1 MREPDTFPLNTF
13 YEGDC
18 FVGWQIISIAALI
31 IFMLVL
37 LVVFW
42 EIYKGMKT
50 FLNDNIAEVLV
61 VCGKVIDERIQV
73 LDCSVS
79 KKMTSL
85 QYENQNL
92 RDGLNSRLDGIS
104 SIIREANNQTGDN
117 FSYLREELIQKI
129 DALASVKATK
139 GTDTAPIV
147 SALREEMAKLLRT
160 MSQNMEDVSHKIE
173 GLSATLVAIKS
184 EGAGIDS
191 EGIIKKLDLIVT
203 ALRDEMGT
211 LLGTLAKN
219 IEEVQKGTIKNFED
233 EIKKFN
239 KAIDTA
245 VKNIDKASTNQS
257 HRLAEIAGI
266 VQGTLNNGIND
277 IRNNFN
283 NLGVQLQAITQNA
296 EAQIN
301 TNYQNNMTAM
311 FQIMADNLKAIML
324 QLKEFGAQGELSQHI
339 QTLQDTMNGVTTKL
353 EAIAATLDK
362 TYQASKQQ
370 TTQTDQPPAPAA
382 TPTDDNAVQP
392 TTDTTDTTPKNTRAR
407 RKDDQAA
414 PAPAKPKNS
423 KGSKKNDKA
432 AAAPATPIDDSSN
445 NAASAEP
452 QQDNPE
458 KGA

>member
-1 MREPDTFPLNTF
+1 M
-13 YEGDC
+13 
-18 FVGWQIISIAALI
+18 GWQIISIAALI
-31 IFMLVL
+31 IFVLVF

-61 VCGKVIDERIQV
+61 VCGEVIDERIQV
-73 LDCSVS
+73 LDSSVS

-129 DALASVKATK
+129 DALASVKAAK
-139 GTDTAPIV
+139 STDTAPIV
-147 SALREEMAKLLRT
+147 SALREETAKLLRT

-414 PAPAKPKNS
+414 PAPAAPTNENS
-423 KGSKKNDKA
+423 DND
-432 AAAPATPIDDSSN
+432 T
-445 NAASAEP
+445 SAEP
-452 QQDNPE
+452 QQDDPE

>member
-1 MREPDTFPLNTF
+1 M
-13 YEGDC
+13 
-18 FVGWQIISIAALI
+18 GWQIISIAALI

-61 VCGKVIDERIQV
+61 VCGEVIDERIQV
-73 LDCSVS
+73 LDSSVS

-129 DALASVKATK
+129 DALASVKAAK

-339 QTLQDTMNGVTTKL
+339 Q
-353 EAIAATLDK
+353 
-362 TYQASKQQ
+362 
-370 TTQTDQPPAPAA
+370 
-382 TPTDDNAVQP
+382 
-392 TTDTTDTTPKNTRAR
+392 R
-407 RKDDQAA
+407 R
-414 PAPAKPKNS
+414 PRFY
-423 KGSKKNDKA
+423 
-432 AAAPATPIDDSSN
+432 
-445 NAASAEP
+445 AE
-452 QQDNPE
+452 DRR
-458 KGA
+458 

>member
-1 MREPDTFPLNTF
+1 M
-13 YEGDC
+13 
-18 FVGWQIISIAALI
+18 GWQIISIAALI
-31 IFMLVL
+31 IFVLVF

-61 VCGKVIDERIQV
+61 VCGEVIDERIQV
-73 LDCSVS
+73 LDSSVS
-79 KKMTSL
+79 KKISSL
-85 QYENQNL
+85 QYENQTL

-117 FSYLREELIQKI
+117 FSYLREELIQKM
-129 DALASVKATK
+129 DALASVKAAK

-147 SALREEMAKLLRT
+147 SALREETAKLLRT

-173 GLSATLVAIKS
+173 GLSATLAAIKS

-245 VKNIDKASTNQS
+245 VKNIDRASQNQGN
-257 HRLAEIAGI
+257 RLAQIAGI
-266 VQGTLNNGIND
+266 VQSTLNNGIND

-301 TNYQNNMTAM
+301 VNYENNIKAM

-353 EAIAATLDK
+353 EA
-362 TYQASKQQ
+362 
-370 TTQTDQPPAPAA
+370 
-382 TPTDDNAVQP
+382 
-392 TTDTTDTTPKNTRAR
+392 
-407 RKDDQAA
+407 
-414 PAPAKPKNS
+414 
-423 KGSKKNDKA
+423 
-432 AAAPATPIDDSSN
+432 
-445 NAASAEP
+445 
-452 QQDNPE
+452 
-458 KGA
+458 

>member
-1 MREPDTFPLNTF
+1 M
-13 YEGDC
+13 
-18 FVGWQIISIAALI
+18 GWQIISIAALI
-31 IFMLVL
+31 IFVLVF

-61 VCGKVIDERIQV
+61 VCGEVIDERIQV
-73 LDCSVS
+73 LDSSVS
-79 KKMTSL
+79 KKISSL
-85 QYENQNL
+85 QYENQTL

-129 DALASVKATK
+129 DALASVKAAK

-147 SALREEMAKLLRT
+147 SALREETAKLLRT

-245 VKNIDKASTNQS
+245 VKNIDRASQNQGN
-257 HRLAEIAGI
+257 RLAQIAGI
-266 VQGTLNNGIND
+266 VQSTLNNGIND

-301 TNYQNNMTAM
+301 VNYENNIKAM

-362 TYQASKQQ
+362 TYQASQQQ
-370 TTQTDQPPAPAA
+370 TPQTVQIIAAA
-382 TPTDDNAVQP
+382 TPKK
-392 TTDTTDTTPKNTRAR
+392 PKTSKKAA
-407 RKDDQAA
+407 KVIKAA
-414 PAPAKPKNS
+414 PAPA
-423 KGSKKNDKA
+423 
-432 AAAPATPIDDSSN
+432 AAPTDENSN

>member
-1 MREPDTFPLNTF
+1 M
-13 YEGDC
+13 
-18 FVGWQIISIAALI
+18 GWQIISIAALI
-31 IFMLVL
+31 IFVLVF

-61 VCGKVIDERIQV
+61 VCGEVIDERIQV
-73 LDCSVS
+73 LDSSVS

-129 DALASVKATK
+129 DALASVKAAK

-191 EGIIKKLDLIVT
+191 DVIIRKLDLIVT

-211 LLGTLAKN
+211 LLGTLATN

-233 EIKKFN
+233 EI
-239 KAIDTA
+239 
-245 VKNIDKASTNQS
+245 
-257 HRLAEIAGI
+257 
-266 VQGTLNNGIND
+266 
-277 IRNNFN
+277 
-283 NLGVQLQAITQNA
+283 
-296 EAQIN
+296 
-301 TNYQNNMTAM
+301 
-311 FQIMADNLKAIML
+311 
-324 QLKEFGAQGELSQHI
+324 
-339 QTLQDTMNGVTTKL
+339 
-353 EAIAATLDK
+353 
-362 TYQASKQQ
+362 
-370 TTQTDQPPAPAA
+370 
-382 TPTDDNAVQP
+382 
-392 TTDTTDTTPKNTRAR
+392 
-407 RKDDQAA
+407 
-414 PAPAKPKNS
+414 
-423 KGSKKNDKA
+423 
-432 AAAPATPIDDSSN
+432 
-445 NAASAEP
+445 
-452 QQDNPE
+452 
-458 KGA
+458 

>member
-31 IFMLVL
+31 IFVLVF

-61 VCGKVIDERIQV
+61 VCGEVIDERIQV
-73 LDCSVS
+73 LDSSVS
-79 KKMTSL
+79 KKISSL
-85 QYENQNL
+85 QYENQTL

-104 SIIREANNQTGDN
+104 SIIRKANNQTGDN

-129 DALASVKATK
+129 DALASVKAAK

-191 EGIIKKLDLIVT
+191 DVIIRKLDLIVT

-211 LLGTLAKN
+211 LLGTLATN

-277 IRNNFN
+277 IANNFN
-283 NLGVQLQAITQNA
+283 NLGDRLQQITHNA
-296 EAQIN
+296 EEQIN
-301 TNYQNNMTAM
+301 VNYENNIKAM

-382 TPTDDNAVQP
+382 TPTDDNAAQP
-392 TTDTTDTTPKNTRAR
+392 TTDTTPKNTRAR

>member
-1 MREPDTFPLNTF
+1 M
-13 YEGDC
+13 
-18 FVGWQIISIAALI
+18 GWQIISIAALI
-31 IFMLVL
+31 ICVLVF

-61 VCGKVIDERIQV
+61 VCGEVIDERIQV
-73 LDCSVS
+73 LDSSVS
-79 KKMTSL
+79 KKISSL
-85 QYENQNL
+85 QYENQTL

-117 FSYLREELIQKI
+117 FSYLREELIQKM
-129 DALASVKATK
+129 DALASVKAAK

-147 SALREEMAKLLRT
+147 SALREETAKLLRT

-173 GLSATLVAIKS
+173 GLSATLAAIKS

-245 VKNIDKASTNQS
+245 VTNIDRASQNQGN
-257 HRLAEIAGI
+257 RLAQIAGI
-266 VQGTLNNGIND
+266 VQSTLNNGIND

-301 TNYQNNMTAM
+301 VNYENNIKAM

-362 TYQASKQQ
+362 TYQASQQQ
-370 TTQTDQPPAPAA
+370 TPQTVQIIAAA
-382 TPTDDNAVQP
+382 TPKK
-392 TTDTTDTTPKNTRAR
+392 PKTSKKAA
-407 RKDDQAA
+407 KVIKAA
-414 PAPAKPKNS
+414 PAPA
-423 KGSKKNDKA
+423 
-432 AAAPATPIDDSSN
+432 AAPTDENSN